1 MPGASPQGTKMLGCG
16 TPTPCERLDDRLR
29 EVSQLRKLWRAFRD
43 PQERRED
50 EALSHCITASY
61 LSAARVQEPTAF
73 YSRRA
78 VRAAI
83 RYWWCE
89 GDYTAI
95 VTLGQQLD
103 PSLLDDE
110 PLVRVYLDAAK
121 ARVAAQE
128 HR

>member
-1 MPGASPQGTKMLGCG
+1 MPADRTPACG
-16 TPTPCERLDDRLR
+16 GKVDERLR
-29 EVSQLRKLWRAFRD
+29 EVAQLRKLWRAFRD
-43 PQERRED
+43 PQDRRED
-50 EALSHCITASY
+50 EELSLCITASY
-61 LSAARVQEPTAF
+61 LPAARVQEPTAF

-121 ARVAAQE
+121 ARVAAQD